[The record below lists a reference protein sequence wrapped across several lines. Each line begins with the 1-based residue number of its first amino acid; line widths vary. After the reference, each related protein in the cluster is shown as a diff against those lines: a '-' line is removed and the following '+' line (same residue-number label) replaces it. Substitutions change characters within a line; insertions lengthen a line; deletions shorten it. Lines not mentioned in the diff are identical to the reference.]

1 MRLTIDFCYGKYESA
16 RVPARRGRSRGSV
29 TRAAQHLHL
38 SQPAISHQLAVL
50 EREAGTA
57 LLIRERR
64 GVRLTPAGR
73 AAVPEA
79 RRAVAAADDA
89 VRLARAV
96 GQGVGGTI
104 RVVCAQSL
112 TVALLAPVLARW
124 HVDRPDVTVALRE
137 STDPAT
143 AFALLQSGEAD
154 LLLFPDLLFDDAAF
168 EATTV
173 AEEEV
178 VVALPPRHP
187 LAARDAIRP
196 RDLQGQPFVHFT
208 PENRL
213 GTWIENRLEDLDL
226 RGSVVVRTAV
236 TSHAPQLAAAGL
248 GVTVVPVS
256 AIAAGFSGAV
266 RLLEPRWRRR
276 LVAST
281 DRDPARPTRRAPR
294 QRPARGRPAGTP
306 RHRPAAG
313 RRATAGN
320 R

>member
-1 MRLTIDFCYGKYESA
+1 MASIRALECLLAVADL
-16 RVPARRGRSRGSV
+16 GSV

-73 AAVPEA
+73 AALPEA
-79 RRAVAAADDA
+79 RRALTAADDA

-112 TVALLAPVLARW
+112 TVGLLAPVLARW
-124 HVDRPDVTVALRE
+124 NLDRPDVAVALHE
-137 STDPAT
+137 STDPET
-143 AFALLQSGEAD
+143 ACAMLESGEVD
-154 LLLFPDLLFDDAAF
+154 LLLFPDLLFDDAGF
-168 EATTV
+168 EITVV
-173 AEEEV
+173 AEEEI
-178 VVALPPRHP
+178 VVALPSRHP
-187 LAARDAIRP
+187 LAARGAIST

-208 PENRL
+208 PDNRL
-213 GTWIENRLEDLDL
+213 GSWIESHLKDLDL
-226 RGSVVVRTAV
+226 RGSVVIRTAV

-266 RLLEPRWRRR
+266 RSLEPRWIRR
-276 LVAST
+276 LVAIT
-281 DRDPARPTRRAPR
+281 ATPRDPL
-294 QRPARGRPAGTP
+294 AGQLVSDLV
-306 RHRPAAG
+306 AAG
-313 RRATAGN
+313 LNVPADIARQLADAGAGRA

>member
-1 MRLTIDFCYGKYESA
+1 MASIRALECLLAVADL
-16 RVPARRGRSRGSV
+16 RSV

-73 AAVPEA
+73 AALPEA
-79 RRAVAAADDA
+79 RRALAAADNA

-124 HVDRPDVTVALRE
+124 NLDRPDVTVDLRE
-137 STDPAT
+137 STDPET
-143 AFALLQSGEAD
+143 AYALLDSGEAD
-154 LLLFPDLLFDDAAF
+154 LLLFPDLLFDDARC
-168 EATTV
+168 EITTV

-196 RDLQGQPFVHFT
+196 IDLQGQPFVHFT
-208 PENRL
+208 QENRL
-213 GTWIENRLEDLDL
+213 GSWIESHLEDLDL
-226 RGSVVVRTAV
+226 RESIVFRTAI

-266 RLLEPRWRRR
+266 RSLKPRWIRR
-276 LVAST
+276 LVAIT
-281 DRDPARPTRRAPR
+281 ATPRDPLAA
-294 QRPARGRPAGTP
+294 QFVSDLVAVGLNVPADVAGQLTD
-306 RHRPAAG
+306 ADVSVS
-313 RRATAGN
+313 TA
-320 R
+320 

>member
-1 MRLTIDFCYGKYESA
+1 M
-16 RVPARRGRSRGSV
+16 
-29 TRAAQHLHL
+29 
-38 SQPAISHQLAVL
+38 
-50 EREAGTA
+50 
-57 LLIRERR
+57 
-64 GVRLTPAGR
+64 
-73 AAVPEA
+73 
-79 RRAVAAADDA
+79 
-89 VRLARAV
+89 
-96 GQGVGGTI
+96 
-104 RVVCAQSL
+104 VCAQSL

-124 HVDRPDVTVALRE
+124 NVDRPDVTVALRE
-137 STDPAT
+137 STDPET
-143 AFALLQSGEAD
+143 AFALLESGEAD

-178 VVALPPRHP
+178 VVASARHP

-213 GTWIENRLEDLDL
+213 GTWIESHLEDLDL

-256 AIAAGFSGAV
+256 AIAAGFSGVV
-266 RLLEPRWRRR
+266 RPLEPRWRRR

-281 DRDPARPTRRAPR
+281 ATPPDPLAA
-294 QRPARGRPAGTP
+294 
-306 RHRPAAG
+306 HLVSDLLAAG
-313 RRATAGN
+313 LQVPADIAQQLAGAN
-320 R
+320 GRQSMKPRPGPILPGS